1 MPHPTVK
8 PFVSESQAALNT
20 VKELAPGADVIKV
33 RANPNNWS
41 QAEILTTYQWPRH
54 EDESLVPLD
63 DGRCPNDAPH
73 TALTLGEFL
82 THWRQLPAV
91 QFAAGND
98 AAFTYLIE
106 LTRPH
111 WEHA

>member
-1 MPHPTVK
+1 MPQPPK
-8 PFVSESQAALNT
+8 PFVSKGQAALNT
-20 VKELAPGADVIKV
+20 LKELAPDADVIKV

-41 QAEILTTYQWPRH
+41 QAEILATYQWPRH
-54 EDESLVPLD
+54 EDDRLVPLD
-63 DGRCPNDAPH
+63 NGPDDAPH

-82 THWRQLPAV
+82 TNWRQLPAV

-98 AAFTYLIE
+98 AAFTYQIE

-111 WEHA
+111 WEYA